1 MGFGLGVGLVEG
13 TIVSPNGTGC
23 ASVAFAS
30 AGLLFWSG
38 TNGNW
43 REAQPSLLRCASSGL
58 LFLISFWWLV
68 GCDERTE
75 NVQGSAEVVL
85 HMQQLCSHAVPESE
99 QPIPRRAR
107 VENLKIMLFPQ
118 DLY

>member
-1 MGFGLGVGLVEG
+1 MILFAVKWDLAWVLVWWRG

-75 NVQGSAEVVL
+75 NVRGGV
-85 HMQQLCSHAVPESE
+85 
-99 QPIPRRAR
+99 
-107 VENLKIMLFPQ
+107 
-118 DLY
+118 